1 MKFNRILQWLL
12 PVLMSLFLVTG
23 CGDLEPE
30 MQDTRTVILK
40 MDFNQ
45 KSSSRSS
52 SSVSASELSQYN
64 THLILALPSREYL
77 TSNYRNYY
85 SSFAQGLM
93 NPQDK
98 KVSLEIPLN
107 TQMKIFAFLFKENY
121 SMSQLFSG
129 TREVGYYGESQSFS
143 IGSQT
148 NNLSLGITFQSTGTD
163 TNTGGG
169 STDTTPPVIA
179 EVTAVT
185 ISTSDSTPDYTFHT
199 TEAGSITYGGSCYSS
214 TIIAYSGNNTIT
226 FNALSDDTYSDCTIT
241 VKDSAGNVSNT
252 LKIPTFTVD
261 TTVPGTTAPTVSSIY
276 PADNQRG
283 VSVSDN
289 ISVTFSEAM
298 DSTSVTT
305 NTSNSSCSGSFELS
319 SDNFIN
325 CVQMSSSPSSSNSDM
340 TFTIDPSDNLTG
352 STTYLTR
359 VTTGVKD
366 SAGDTLSSQYVTS
379 SGFTTE
385 SLPDT
390 TLLAHYAFEDN
401 LNDNSSYNRHLTE
414 VGSNI
419 TYSAADNQSNK
430 SGQAALFNG
439 TDTYAYTDN
448 ISISSTDNFT
458 IAFWVRPDSP
468 NMSQWDSVM
477 STGNSTSG
485 GRFQIDYSGNH
496 NIRFVVSGATL
507 SMALDNN
514 TWNHFVYTKTYTS
527 TSNKLQ
533 FYKNGSSQGSSAPV
547 VTRWDKLKIGLNR
560 NGGGYWKGYIDELK
574 IYNRAFTGTEVS
586 TLFESY

>member
-1 MKFNRILQWLL
+1 M
-12 PVLMSLFLVTG
+12 
-23 CGDLEPE
+23 
-30 MQDTRTVILK
+30 
-40 MDFNQ
+40 
-45 KSSSRSS
+45 
-52 SSVSASELSQYN
+52 N
-64 THLILALPSREYL
+64 TA
-77 TSNYRNYY
+77 
-85 SSFAQGLM
+85 
-93 NPQDK
+93 DK

-107 TQMKIFAFLFKENY
+107 TQMKIFAFLFEENY
-121 SMSQLFSG
+121 SMSELFPG
-129 TREVGYYGESQSFS
+129 TREIEDDVGYYGESQTFE
-143 IGSQT
+143 IGTQT
-148 NNLSLGITFQSTGTD
+148 NNLSLSITLIQVPGTGTD
-163 TNTGGG
+163 TGGE
-169 STDTTPPVIA
+169 TDTT
-179 EVTAVT
+179 
-185 ISTSDSTPDYTFHT
+185 D
-199 TEAGSITYGGSCYSS
+199 
-214 TIIAYSGNNTIT
+214 
-226 FNALSDDTYSDCTIT
+226 
-241 VKDSAGNVSNT
+241 
-252 LKIPTFTVD
+252 
-261 TTVPGTTAPTVSSIY
+261 TTAPTVSSVY
-276 PADNQRG
+276 PADNQNEI
-283 VSVSDN
+283 SITEN
-289 ISVTFSEAM
+289 ISVTFSKAM
-298 DSTSVTT
+298 NTTSVTT
-305 NTSNSSCSGSFELS
+305 NMSNTTCSGSFQLS
-319 SDNFIN
+319 SNNFSSCI
-325 CVQMSSSPSSSNSDM
+325 QMSSSPSSSNSFR
-340 TFTIDPSDNLTG
+340 TFTVDPSNNLSNYTN
-352 STTYLTR
+352 YKIR

-366 SAGDTLSSQYVTS
+366 TAGNSLSSQYVTS

-385 SLPDT
+385 SSPDT
-390 TLLAHYAFEDN
+390 TLLAHYAFEGN
-401 LNDNSSYNRHLTE
+401 LNDNSSYNRKLNE

-586 TLFESY
+586 TLFEGY

>member
-1 MKFNRILQWLL
+1 MGFKRMVRWLILSVMPLL
-12 PVLMSLFLVTG
+12 LFTG
-23 CGDLEPE
+23 CGDLEPD
-30 MQDTRTVILK
+30 MQDTRTVILN
-40 MDFNQ
+40 MDFHE

-52 SSVSASELSQYN
+52 SRVSAAELSQYN

-77 TSNYRNYY
+77 TSSYKNYY
-85 SSFAQGLM
+85 SSFAKGLM

-121 SMSQLFSG
+121 SMSKLFSG
-129 TREVGYYGESQSFS
+129 VREVGYYGESPSFS
-143 IGSQT
+143 IST
-148 NNLSLGITFQSTGTD
+148 NTNSLSLGITLQSTGTD

-319 SDNFIN
+319 SDNFIT

-448 ISISSTDNFT
+448 ISISSADNFT

-477 STGNSTSG
+477 STGDSTSG

>member
-1 MKFNRILQWLL
+1 MGFRRKLYWLIL
-12 PVLMSLFLVTG
+12 VLMPLLLLTG
-23 CGDLEPE
+23 CGDLEPD
-30 MQDTRTVILK
+30 MQDTRTVILN
-40 MDFNQ
+40 MDFHG

-52 SSVSASELSQYN
+52 SSVSATELRQYN
-64 THLILALPSREYL
+64 THLILALPSEEVL
-77 TSNYRNYY
+77 TSNYRNFH
-85 SSFAQGLM
+85 SIFAQGLM
-93 NPQDK
+93 NTADK

-121 SMSQLFSG
+121 SMSELFSG
-129 TREVGYYGESQSFS
+129 VREVGYYGESQTFS
-143 IGSQT
+143 IST
-148 NNLSLGITFQSTGTD
+148 NTNSLSLGITLKAASGNEDDSTGD
-163 TNTGGG
+163 GGDQG
-169 STDTTPPVIA
+169 GIDTTAPVIA
-179 EVTAVT
+179 EVYPVT
-185 ISTSDSTPDYTFHT
+185 TPTSDSTPDYTFHT

-319 SDNFIN
+319 SDNFSN

-390 TLLAHYAFEDN
+390 TLLAH
-401 LNDNSSYNRHLTE
+401 
-414 VGSNI
+414 
-419 TYSAADNQSNK
+419 
-430 SGQAALFNG
+430 
-439 TDTYAYTDN
+439 
-448 ISISSTDNFT
+448 
-458 IAFWVRPDSP
+458 
-468 NMSQWDSVM
+468 
-477 STGNSTSG
+477 
-485 GRFQIDYSGNH
+485 
-496 NIRFVVSGATL
+496 
-507 SMALDNN
+507 
-514 TWNHFVYTKTYTS
+514 
-527 TSNKLQ
+527 
-533 FYKNGSSQGSSAPV
+533 
-547 VTRWDKLKIGLNR
+547 
-560 NGGGYWKGYIDELK
+560 
-574 IYNRAFTGTEVS
+574 
-586 TLFESY
+586 

>member
-1 MKFNRILQWLL
+1 MRQFLTILII
-12 PVLMSLFLVTG
+12 FLVSHIIMS
-23 CGDLEPE
+23 CSD
-30 MQDTRTVILK
+30 DTEESSETSGTTTTPTVTSISPS
-40 MDFNQ
+40 DNQ
-45 KSSSRSS
+45 
-52 SSVSASELSQYN
+52 SSVS
-64 THLILALPSREYL
+64 I
-77 TSNYRNYY
+77 
-85 SSFAQGLM
+85 
-93 NPQDK
+93 
-98 KVSLEIPLN
+98 
-107 TQMKIFAFLFKENY
+107 
-121 SMSQLFSG
+121 SG
-129 TREVGYYGESQSFS
+129 
-143 IGSQT
+143 
-148 NNLSLGITFQSTGTD
+148 
-163 TNTGGG
+163 
-169 STDTTPPVIA
+169 
-179 EVTAVT
+179 
-185 ISTSDSTPDYTFHT
+185 
-199 TEAGSITYGGSCYSS
+199 
-214 TIIAYSGNNTIT
+214 
-226 FNALSDDTYSDCTIT
+226 
-241 VKDSAGNVSNT
+241 
-252 LKIPTFTVD
+252 
-261 TTVPGTTAPTVSSIY
+261 
-276 PADNQRG
+276 
-283 VSVSDN
+283 N
-289 ISVTFSEAM
+289 ISVIFSEAM
-298 DSTSVTT
+298 DTTSVTT

-319 SDNFIN
+319 SDNFIT

-439 TDTYAYTDN
+439 TDTHAYTDN

-485 GRFQIDYSGNH
+485 GRFQIDYSGND

>member
-1 MKFNRILQWLL
+1 
-12 PVLMSLFLVTG
+12 
-23 CGDLEPE
+23 
-30 MQDTRTVILK
+30 
-40 MDFNQ
+40 
-45 KSSSRSS
+45 
-52 SSVSASELSQYN
+52 
-64 THLILALPSREYL
+64 
-77 TSNYRNYY
+77 
-85 SSFAQGLM
+85 M

-121 SMSQLFSG
+121 SMSELFSG
-129 TREVGYYGESQSFS
+129 VREVGYYGESPSFS
-143 IGSQT
+143 IST
-148 NNLSLGITFQSTGTD
+148 NTNSLSLGITLQSTGTD

-185 ISTSDSTPDYTFHT
+185 TPTSDSTPDYTFHT

-252 LKIPTFTVD
+252 LTIPTFTVD

-477 STGNSTSG
+477 STGDSTSG
-485 GRFQIDYSGNH
+485 GRFQIDYSGND

>member
-1 MKFNRILQWLL
+1 
-12 PVLMSLFLVTG
+12 
-23 CGDLEPE
+23 
-30 MQDTRTVILK
+30 
-40 MDFNQ
+40 
-45 KSSSRSS
+45 
-52 SSVSASELSQYN
+52 
-64 THLILALPSREYL
+64 
-77 TSNYRNYY
+77 
-85 SSFAQGLM
+85 
-93 NPQDK
+93 
-98 KVSLEIPLN
+98 
-107 TQMKIFAFLFKENY
+107 
-121 SMSQLFSG
+121 MSQLFSG

-148 NNLSLGITFQSTGTD
+148 NNLSLGITLQSTGTD

-439 TDTYAYTDN
+439 TNTYAYTDN
-448 ISISSTDNFT
+448 ITVGDNFT
-458 IAFWVRPDSP
+458 IAFWINPDSP
-468 NMSQWDSVM
+468 NMVQWDSLM
-477 STGNSTSG
+477 STGDSNNSE
-485 GRFQIDYSGNH
+485 GRFQIDYSGADQL
-496 NIRFVVSGATL
+496 RFNVSDGVITADL
-507 SMALDNN
+507 SANE
-514 TWNHFVYTKTYTS
+514 WNHFVITKSDNGTD
-527 TSNKLQ
+527 NKKVCL
-533 FYKNGSSQGSSAPV
+533 YKNGGQSITCEGPF
-547 VTRWDKLKIGLNR
+547 TTLWDKLKVGQNR
-560 NGGGYWKGYIDELK
+560 NGGYYWKGYIDELR
-574 IYNRAFTGTEVS
+574 IYNRTISGTEVS
-586 TLFESY
+586 TLYQSYQ

>member
-1 MKFNRILQWLL
+1 MRGKMGFSRKLQWM
-12 PVLMSLFLVTG
+12 VLALMPIYLVTG

-40 MDFNQ
+40 MDFDQ
-45 KSSSRSS
+45 RSSSRT
-52 SSVSASELSQYN
+52 SSVSAAEL
-64 THLILALPSREYL
+64 
-77 TSNYRNYY
+77 RNYKTHFIMAQP
-85 SSFAQGLM
+85 SSEHFSSSYLYPKSLAEGLM
-93 NPQDK
+93 DP
-98 KVSLEIPLN
+98 VSRKITLKLKLN
-107 TQMKIFAFLFKENY
+107 TQMKIFAFLFREKY
-121 SMSQLFSG
+121 IHYDLFSAK
-129 TREVGYYGESQSFS
+129 RDVGYYGQSQPFS

-148 NNLSLGITFQSTGTD
+148 DSLRLNIRLTQVSGTD
-163 TNTGGG
+163 TTVT
-169 STDTTPPVIA
+169 TDTTAPVLT
-179 EVTAVT
+179 EVYPVT
-185 ISTSDSTPDYTFHT
+185 TPTSSSTPDYTFHSS
-199 TEAGSITYGGSCYSS
+199 EAGTISYGGTCSS
-214 TIIAYSGNNTIT
+214 TTITATIGNNTIH
-226 FNALSDDTYSDCTIT
+226 FNTLADGTYPDCTII
-241 VKDSAGNVSNT
+241 VKDYDGNISNT
-252 LKIPTFTVD
+252 LPVTPFTVN
-261 TTVPGTTAPTVSSIY
+261 TTVT
-276 PADNQRG
+276 N
-283 VSVSDN
+283 
-289 ISVTFSEAM
+289 VT
-298 DSTSVTT
+298 
-305 NTSNSSCSGSFELS
+305 
-319 SDNFIN
+319 I
-325 CVQMSSSPSSSNSDM
+325 
-340 TFTIDPSDNLTG
+340 
-352 STTYLTR
+352 
-359 VTTGVKD
+359 
-366 SAGDTLSSQYVTS
+366 
-379 SGFTTE
+379 
-385 SLPDT
+385 DT
-390 TLLAHYAFEDN
+390 TLLAHYAFEGN

-477 STGNSTSG
+477 STGDSTSG